1 MIFLER
7 LLNPTVSSLFI
18 NIKKRMKHLFKFSF
32 LLIFLCY
39 NCSNQ
44 TNNAVEISENW
55 EFKNNIDS
63 LWFEASVPGNV
74 HTDLLSN
81 QLIKDPFYRLNEHD
95 LQWIDKTDW
104 EYKNEFELS
113 KNDINSDFIGLELQ
127 GIDTYSSIYLNDS
140 LIATTDNMFVGK
152 TVDIKKHSKVG
163 KNKLYVK
170 LFSPI
175 NKGVILHDS
184 LGYDISSFNANDLAE
199 IGKVE
204 ENKRVSVF
212 TRKAPYHYGW
222 DWGPRLVTSGIWKPI
237 NLKTW
242 NYFNIQDLYVRQ
254 LSLSENAN
262 LVAEI
267 ELESSLEID
276 EMISEIYVN
285 NQKIST
291 DLIYV
296 NKGTNKIKI
305 PFIIK
310 NHELWWPNGMGNQT
324 MYDIKV
330 KLKSNNNF
338 TTTSKK
344 IGLREIDLVTSK
356 DSIGNNFYFEVN
368 NKPVFMKGVNYIP
381 QDIFLNRV
389 TDDKYEELLE
399 AAVDANM
406 NMIRVWGGGIYEKEI
421 FYNICDEKGLLVWQ
435 DFMFACAMYPGDE
448 DFLKSVEQEAEY
460 NIKRLRGHPSI
471 ALWCGNNEVR
481 SAWKNWGWEKDVIK
495 NQSIEVA
502 SEISKA
508 YDDVFHKILPKVV
521 KKLDSS
527 TNYWPSSPGS
537 SLSGGTE
544 SYTSGDAHYW
554 GVWWGKEDFESYN
567 QKVPRFMSEFGF
579 QSFPEFSSVD
589 KYTNENDYSIY
600 SEVMKSHQRSSIGNS
615 TIEDYMFRYYN
626 KPNSFAGYL
635 YVSQI
640 LQAYGVSMG
649 MESHRRNK
657 GYSMGSLYWQLNDCW
672 PVASWSSI
680 DYYGKWKALHYSTKK
695 AFQPVLISFFKSD
708 KEIEVH
714 LISDLLESKKVDIN
728 LKVLSFN
735 GEILHQRNKNHL
747 LQADST
753 FKIDSLSIDWIKSNF
768 DSNNS
773 LVIAT
778 LSDKEKE
785 ISSTIYYLSEFK
797 NLKLSKPRIEY
808 QIKEL
813 VDKFEISLKSENL
826 VKNVF
831 VDIGSKHNF
840 SDNYFDMIPGK
851 EYKISIKKDLN
862 SSISEL
868 KSKIKLLSLYDTY

>member
-1 MIFLER
+1 
-7 LLNPTVSSLFI
+7 
-18 NIKKRMKHLFKFSF
+18 MKHLFKFSF
-32 LLIFLCY
+32 LFVFLFY

-55 EFKNNIDS
+55 EFKNNVDS
-63 LWFEASVPGNV
+63 LWFEASVPGDV
-74 HTDLLSN
+74 HTDLLN
-81 QLIKDPFYRLNEHD
+81 NELIKDPFYRLNEHD
-95 LQWIDKTDW
+95 VQWIDKTDW
-104 EYKNEFELS
+104 EYKTEFELS

-152 TVDIKKHSKVG
+152 TADIKKYSKVG

-204 ENKRVSVF
+204 GNKRVSVF

-222 DWGPRLVTSGIWKPI
+222 DWGPRLVTSGIWQPI

-242 NYFNIQDLYVRQ
+242 NYFNIQDLYIRQ
-254 LSLSENAN
+254 KSLNENAN

-285 NQKIST
+285 NKKIST
-291 DLIYV
+291 DFVYV
-296 NKGTNKIKI
+296 NKGTNKIEI
-305 PFIIK
+305 PFTIK
-310 NHELWWPNGMGNQT
+310 NYELWWPNGMGDQT
-324 MYDIKV
+324 MYEIKV
-330 KLKSNNNF
+330 KLKSKNNY
-338 TTTSKK
+338 TTSSKR
-344 IGLREIDLVTSK
+344 IGLREINLVTSA

-368 NKPVFMKGVNYIP
+368 KKPVFMKGVNYIP

-389 TDDKYEELLE
+389 SDDKYEELLQ

-421 FYNICDEKGLLVWQ
+421 FYNLCDEKGLLVWQ
-435 DFMFACAMYPGDE
+435 DFMFACAMYPGDD

-460 NIKRLRGHPSI
+460 NVKRLRGHPSI

-481 SAWKNWGWEKDVIK
+481 SAWKNWGWEKDVIE
-495 NQSIEVA
+495 NQSPEIA
-502 SEISKA
+502 SKISKA
-508 YDDVFHKILPKVV
+508 YDDIFHKILPKVV
-521 KKLDSS
+521 KKFDNS
-527 TNYWPSSPGS
+527 TAYWPSSPGS
-537 SLSGGTE
+537 NSFGGTE

-567 QKVPRFMSEFGF
+567 KKVPRFMSEYGF

-589 KYTNENDYSIY
+589 KYTNETDYNIY

-615 TIEDYMFRYYN
+615 TIEDYMFRDYN

-640 LQAYGVSMG
+640 LQAYGVSIG

-695 AFQPVLISFFKSD
+695 AFQPILISFYKT
-708 KEIEVH
+708 ENQLELHV
-714 LISDLLESKKVDIN
+714 ISDLYEAQEVSLN
-728 LKVLSFN
+728 LTILSLD
-735 GEILHQRNKNHL
+735 GEILFQKNKDYIL
-747 LQADST
+747 DPDST
-753 FKIDSLSIDWIKSNF
+753 IKVESLDVDWLNNNF
-768 DSNNS
+768 DINNS
-773 LVIAT
+773 LVSAS
-778 LSDKEKE
+778 LFKNEKE
-785 ISSTIYYLSEFK
+785 ISSNIYYMSSFK
-797 NLKLSKPRIEY
+797 DLKLKNPIIEYEITELHDVFEINLKSK
-808 QIKEL
+808 
-813 VDKFEISLKSENL
+813 NL
-826 VKNVF
+826 VKNIF
-831 VDIGSKHNF
+831 VDIDSKNNF
-840 SDNYFDMIPGK
+840 SDNYFDMLPGK
-851 EYKISIKKDLN
+851 KYVISIKKGKNLTLID
-862 SSISEL
+862 I
-868 KSKIKLLSLYDTY
+868 KKRIKLLSLYDTY

>member
-7 LLNPTVSSLFI
+7 LKKPTASSLSI
-18 NIKKRMKHLFKFSF
+18 NIKNRMKHLFKFSF
-32 LLIFLCY
+32 LFVFLFY

-55 EFKNNIDS
+55 EFKNNVDS
-63 LWFEASVPGNV
+63 LWFEASVPGDV
-74 HTDLLSN
+74 HTDLLN
-81 QLIKDPFYRLNEHD
+81 NELIKDPFYRLNEHD
-95 LQWIDKTDW
+95 VQWIDKTDW
-104 EYKNEFELS
+104 EYKTEFELS

-152 TVDIKKHSKVG
+152 TVDIKKYSKVG

-204 ENKRVSVF
+204 GNKRVSVF

-222 DWGPRLVTSGIWKPI
+222 DWGPRLVTSGIWQPI

-242 NYFNIQDLYVRQ
+242 NYFNIQDLYIRQ
-254 LSLSENAN
+254 KSLNENAN

-285 NQKIST
+285 NKKIST
-291 DLIYV
+291 DFVYV
-296 NKGTNKIKI
+296 NQGTNKIEI
-305 PFIIK
+305 PFTIK
-310 NHELWWPNGMGNQT
+310 DYELWWPNGMGNQT
-324 MYDIKV
+324 MYEIKV
-330 KLKSNNNF
+330 KLKSKNNY
-338 TTTSKK
+338 TTSSKR
-344 IGLREIDLVTSK
+344 IGLREINLVTSA

-368 NKPVFMKGVNYIP
+368 KKPVFMKGVNYIP

-389 TDDKYEELLE
+389 SDDKYEELLQ

-421 FYNICDEKGLLVWQ
+421 FYNLCDEKGLLVWQ
-435 DFMFACAMYPGDE
+435 DFMFACAMYPGDD

-460 NIKRLRGHPSI
+460 NVKRLRGHPSI

-481 SAWKNWGWEKDVIK
+481 SAWKNWGWEKDVIE
-495 NQSIEVA
+495 NQSPEIA
-502 SEISKA
+502 SKISKA
-508 YDDVFHKILPKVV
+508 YDDIFHKILPKVV
-521 KKLDSS
+521 KKFDNS
-527 TNYWPSSPGS
+527 TAYWPSSPGS
-537 SLSGGTE
+537 NSFGGTE

-567 QKVPRFMSEFGF
+567 KKVPRFMSEYGF

-589 KYTNENDYSIY
+589 KYTNETDYNIY

-615 TIEDYMFRYYN
+615 TIEDYMFRDYN

-640 LQAYGVSMG
+640 LQAYGVSIG

-695 AFQPVLISFFKSD
+695 AFQPILISFYKT
-708 KEIEVH
+708 ENQLELHV
-714 LISDLLESKKVDIN
+714 ISDLYEAQEVSLN
-728 LKVLSFN
+728 LTILSLD
-735 GEILHQRNKNHL
+735 GEILFQKNKDYIL
-747 LQADST
+747 DPDST
-753 FKIDSLSIDWIKSNF
+753 IKVESLDVDWLNNNF
-768 DSNNS
+768 DINNS
-773 LVIAT
+773 LVSAS
-778 LSDKEKE
+778 LFKNEKE
-785 ISSTIYYLSEFK
+785 ISSNIYYMSSFK
-797 NLKLSKPRIEY
+797 DLKLKNPIIEYEITELHDVFEINLKSK
-808 QIKEL
+808 
-813 VDKFEISLKSENL
+813 NL
-826 VKNVF
+826 VKNIF
-831 VDIGSKHNF
+831 VDIDSKNNF
-840 SDNYFDMIPGK
+840 SDNYFDMLPGK
-851 EYKISIKKDLN
+851 KYVISIKKETNLTLID
-862 SSISEL
+862 I
-868 KSKIKLLSLYDTY
+868 KKRIKLLSLYDTY